1 MVENLAGKR
10 AEMSTILVTGA
21 TGRVGRHVVQG
32 LLEEGATVRA
42 LVRNPQTARLP
53 APVEVVQGDLYDP
66 AAVERA
72 AVGVDAVFLLWPS
85 FSAEGAEAAVKALT
99 KHVSRIVYLSSLNVR
114 DDQPPAS
121 SGVWGEVEDLLADT
135 DWTFLRPS
143 GFAVNTQ
150 AWAEAFR
157 TSDVLR
163 IPSPGAG
170 RSLIHERDLAAVAVL
185 ALLDP
190 RHIGQKYL
198 LTGPEVLTQAE
209 QVAILSQVTGKPMR
223 IEEQSPAEAR
233 ETMLALGADP
243 VLADSSVAYWSSLVT
258 NPEPVTPTVATLL
271 NRPALTYQDWTEEHI
286 DEFLTP
292 LPSD

>member
-1 MVENLAGKR
+1 
-10 AEMSTILVTGA
+10 MSTILVTGA

-42 LVRNPQTARLP
+42 LVRSPQAAELP

-66 AAVERA
+66 AAVESA
-72 AVGVDAVFLLWPS
+72 AAGADAVFLVWPS
-85 FSAEGAEAAVKALT
+85 FSAEGAEVVVKALT

-114 DDQPPAS
+114 DDQPPAA
-121 SGVWGEVEDLLADT
+121 SGVWGELEELLNGT

-157 TSDVLR
+157 TSDVVR
-163 IPSPGAG
+163 IPFPGAG

-190 RHIGQKYL
+190 QHIGQKYL

-209 QVAILSQVTGKPMR
+209 QIAILSGVTGKPMR
-223 IEEQSPAEAR
+223 IEEQSPTEAR
-233 ETMLALGADP
+233 QSMLAQGVDP
-243 VLADSSVAYWSSLVT
+243 TLANSSVAYWSTLVT
-258 NPEPVTPTVATLL
+258 NPEPVTSTVPTLL
-271 NRPALTYQDWTEEHI
+271 NRPALTYHDWADEHT
-286 DEFLTP
+286 DEFLIP
-292 LPSD
+292 PPSS

>member
-32 LLEEGATVRA
+32 LLEAGATVRA
-42 LVRNPQTARLP
+42 LVRNPQAAELP

-66 AAVERA
+66 GLVEAA

-99 KHVSRIVYLSSLNVR
+99 KHVSRVVYLSSLNVR
-114 DDQPPAS
+114 DDQPLAA
-121 SGVWGEVEDLLADT
+121 SGVWGELEELLADL

-157 TSDVLR
+157 RSDVVR
-163 IPSPGAG
+163 IPFPGAG

-190 RHIGQKYL
+190 QHIGQKYL

-209 QVAILSQVTGKPMR
+209 QIAILSAVTGKPMR

-233 ETMLALGADP
+233 QSMLAPGADP
-243 VLADSSVAYWSSLVT
+243 ILADSSVIYWSTLIT
-258 NPEPVTPTVATLL
+258 NPEPVTPDLPTLL
-271 NRPALTYQDWTEEHI
+271 NRPALTYQDWSEEHV
-286 DEFLTP
+286 DEFLSP
-292 LPSD
+292 ES

>member
-10 AEMSTILVTGA
+10 VEMSTILVTGA

-53 APVEVVQGDLYDP
+53 EPVEVVRGDLYDP

-72 AVGVDAVFLLWPS
+72 AAGVDAVFLLWPS
-85 FSAEGAEAAVKALT
+85 FSAEGAE
-99 KHVSRIVYLSSLNVR
+99 
-114 DDQPPAS
+114 
-121 SGVWGEVEDLLADT
+121 
-135 DWTFLRPS
+135 
-143 GFAVNTQ
+143 
-150 AWAEAFR
+150 
-157 TSDVLR
+157 
-163 IPSPGAG
+163 
-170 RSLIHERDLAAVAVL
+170 AAVAVL

-198 LTGPEVLTQAE
+198 LTGPEVLTQTA
-209 QVAILSQVTGKPMR
+209 QVAIFSKVTGKPMR

-233 ETMLALGADP
+233 ESMLALGADP

-271 NRPALTYQDWTEEHI
+271 NRPALTYQDWTEEHT
-286 DEFLTP
+286 DEFLSP
-292 LPSD
+292 VD